1 MATQRHGIRGVAVS
15 ALIGVAI
22 VVALVA
28 AALAAGV
35 VELPGRAQTGAQSEQ
50 TSAQVGQTHE
60 VVDSLGRTVS
70 VSNNPQRIACF
81 DAFSGNVCVLAG
93 AGNRLVG
100 VPGGVISNVLLN
112 ELSPG
117 LSDVAKLSG
126 NSVNEE
132 ELLSSGV
139 DVAFVRADM
148 ASQEGQ
154 VAKFSRYNIPYI
166 VVDYSTVEG
175 QIEAI
180 RLVGEVCGGES
191 AERAESIASYY
202 EDTVALVSDRLSDV
216 APADYK
222 KVYHSVN
229 DVLLTDGANSLGADW
244 ISRCGA
250 VDVSAG
256 EEGAGTLGDYSATLE
271 QVYAWNPDV
280 IVCSTADARRAIEAD
295 AKWAGL
301 SAVANDQVKN
311 LPVSTSRWG
320 QRGDPETFLGML
332 WLASEL
338 YPERFA
344 DIDVKDE
351 VVSYYRDVIGLD
363 IDDETWDA
371 IVSGEGLR
379 TQGKGAQGEK

>member
-50 TSAQVGQTHE
+50 TSAQVEQTHE

-175 QIEAI
+175 QIEALGSALAGEDRDAGLQVRGLDI
-180 RLVGEVCGGES
+180 GQQAPLEAGAQAFVESSQGLGRLVGGE
-191 AERAESIASYY
+191 
-202 EDTVALVSDRLSDV
+202 
-216 APADYK
+216 
-222 KVYHSVN
+222 N
-229 DVLLTDGANSLGADW
+229 DLLA
-244 ISRCGA
+244 
-250 VDVSAG
+250 
-256 EEGAGTLGDYSATLE
+256 
-271 QVYAWNPDV
+271 
-280 IVCSTADARRAIEAD
+280 
-295 AKWAGL
+295 
-301 SAVANDQVKN
+301 
-311 LPVSTSRWG
+311 
-320 QRGDPETFLGML
+320 
-332 WLASEL
+332 
-338 YPERFA
+338 
-344 DIDVKDE
+344 
-351 VVSYYRDVIGLD
+351 
-363 IDDETWDA
+363 
-371 IVSGEGLR
+371 
-379 TQGKGAQGEK
+379 